1 MLRRRS
7 STAEAEP
14 EPEVRVGGK
23 GRPTPKRADARKQ
36 RITAAPKTRK
46 EAAALQR
53 EKAREQRRMQRQ
65 GLRTGDPRRLPAR
78 DAGPAKQLARD
89 VVDSHFTYGQV
100 FFGLIFLAFALGLI
114 PDPRVREIA
123 NFAAL
128 ASLVLMLTDGL
139 RNGRMAK
146 RLATARYGEDD
157 ARGVTFY
164 ALTRSMLPRW
174 ARRPPPQVKR
184 GAELPLS

>member
-1 MLRRRS
+1 
-7 STAEAEP
+7 
-14 EPEVRVGGK
+14 
-23 GRPTPKRADARKQ
+23 
-36 RITAAPKTRK
+36 
-46 EAAALQR
+46 
-53 EKAREQRRMQRQ
+53 
-65 GLRTGDPRRLPAR
+65 
-78 DAGPAKQLARD
+78 
-89 VVDSHFTYGQV
+89 
-100 FFGLIFLAFALGLI
+100 
-114 PDPRVREIA
+114 
-123 NFAAL
+123 
-128 ASLVLMLTDGL
+128 MLTDGL